1 MKETVM
7 ATDEKTMAFAYMNDV
22 LFDRWDATHDDYGDG
37 PPYRF
42 CGQCGE
48 KMAEGYVCEADGDTL
63 CSDACLSAAEW
74 MVDGEKVTPA
84 LIDSWFSQPDG
95 GDSAG
100 IYWTDWDGRN

>member
-42 CGQCGE
+42 CGQCG
-48 KMAEGYVCEADGDTL
+48 
-63 CSDACLSAAEW
+63 
-74 MVDGEKVTPA
+74 
-84 LIDSWFSQPDG
+84 
-95 GDSAG
+95 
-100 IYWTDWDGRN
+100 